1 MIYTYPYT
9 SKVAG
14 QDPGSASDA
23 GPEPKPVPA
32 VPAPGPTGPAAA
44 TSQPPAGPGPASVQQ
59 GPTGPAATDR
69 PATNT
74 VPAAGA
80 TDSARQAAG
89 QTGAEQPIFDP
100 VTLNE
105 IAGYATL
112 PILLALISA
121 FLTDKPAIP
130 LALALAGLGAAYYSP
145 WVKENI
151 NVMRL
156 AEALFGGNT
165 SNVDTEDGAKNNAP
179 PNTTPA
185 TNDSGTSAQ
194 GG

>member
-9 SKVAG
+9 SKVAD
-14 QDPGSASDA
+14 QDPGSASTAGSEPKPKPAGPVATDQLPAGSEPKPKPA
-23 GPEPKPVPA
+23 GPESSSGPK
-32 VPAPGPTGPAAA
+32 GPTGP
-44 TSQPPAGPGPASVQQ
+44 TIT
-59 GPTGPAATDR
+59 TGPQAPGTESTSGQVDAA
-69 PATNT
+69 
-74 VPAAGA
+74 
-80 TDSARQAAG
+80 
-89 QTGAEQPIFDP
+89 QPIFDP

-121 FLTDKPAIP
+121 LVTDKPAIP
-130 LALALAGLGAAYYSP
+130 LALALAGLGAAHYIP

-165 SNVDTEDGAKNNAP
+165 SGSSN
-179 PNTTPA
+179 PA
-185 TNDSGTSAQ
+185 TTSSATNNSGTSAQ
-194 GG
+194 GSQPDTTS